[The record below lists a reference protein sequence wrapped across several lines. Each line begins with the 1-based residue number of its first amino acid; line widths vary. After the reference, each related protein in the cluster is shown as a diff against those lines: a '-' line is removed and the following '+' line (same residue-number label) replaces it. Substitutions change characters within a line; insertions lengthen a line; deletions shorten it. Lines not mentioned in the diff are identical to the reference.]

1 MLFFCINRFYFII
14 TGIKKL
20 AFADRIIKNNEKN
33 LPQKN
38 REISNS
44 DILYIRKLVRIR
56 SNARIPGYS
65 HCEDKGYCSYFSK
78 KIEMVKIAIPN
89 FCINFLN
96 KTVKSLSILCDFA
109 VASFG
114 GAWIKMRNPMFLV
127 WMKIVASFG
136 GAWIKMCHVDT
147 VAPLGLNI

>member
-56 SNARIPGYS
+56 SNARIPGDS

-96 KTVKSLSILCDFA
+96 KTVKSLSILRDFA
-109 VASFG
+109 VTSLAD
-114 GAWIKMRNPMFLV
+114 AWIKML
-127 WMKIVASFG
+127 
-136 GAWIKMCHVDT
+136 
-147 VAPLGLNI
+147 